1 MVSIEKVINKSP
13 ILGKGENML
22 ELDSTIGVLK
32 DTNIEAA
39 KISAS
44 IVTGDVVC
52 ERLAQIVKP
61 KLPIYA
67 RSYIDTDLGKAVLAN
82 VAAGMLITVAS
93 ENKQAQYAAEA
104 MIQSASLTFMKSFNI
119 DQLVKD
125 LLDGLPKKEQ
135 TVRSI

>member
-1 MVSIEKVINKSP
+1 MNKSP
-13 ILGKGENML
+13 TLGKGENML

-61 KLPIYA
+61 SSDFVFLAICH
-67 RSYIDTDLGKAVLAN
+67 TAN
-82 VAAGMLITVAS
+82 VEVYLLEAIERWTAINDHLMFQFVDGYLNAS
-93 ENKQAQYAAEA
+93 DP
-104 MIQSASLTFMKSFNI
+104 TTFNI
-119 DQLVKD
+119 RLRCTY
-125 LLDGLPKKEQ
+125 GC
-135 TVRSI
+135 